1 MKSSSSRKKQP
12 ISKGRKKANSA
23 FNQKEL
29 FRNLLVI
36 FLISFFIS
44 TALIVYLFGF
54 TDDFFSRMF
63 WCLLVVF
70 LLISITVLGI
80 VPLVN
85 RLMNK
90 FVNR

>member
-1 MKSSSSRKKQP
+1 MGKRRKKGNSTSQAK
-12 ISKGRKKANSA
+12 SKKTFNS
-23 FNQKEL
+23 KEL
-29 FRNLLVI
+29 SRNLLVI

-44 TALIVYLFGF
+44 TALIIYLFGW

-85 RLMNK
+85 RL
-90 FVNR
+90 VNR

>member
-1 MKSSSSRKKQP
+1 MGKRRAKAPSSFNAKA
-12 ISKGRKKANSA
+12 KKAKAKNYFNS
-23 FNQKEL
+23 QEL
-29 FRNLLVI
+29 LRNLLVI

-44 TALIVYLFGF
+44 TALIIYLFGW

-63 WCLLVVF
+63 WGLLVVF

-85 RLMNK
+85 RL
-90 FVNR
+90 VNR

>member
-1 MKSSSSRKKQP
+1 MGKRRKKGNSTSQ
-12 ISKGRKKANSA
+12 SKSKKTFNS
-23 FNQKEL
+23 KEL
-29 FRNLLVI
+29 SRNLLVI

-44 TALIVYLFGF
+44 TALIIYLFGW

-85 RLMNK
+85 RL
-90 FVNR
+90 VNR

>member
-1 MKSSSSRKKQP
+1 MGKRRTKVKSSSN
-12 ISKGRKKANSA
+12 KKAKLPFNS
-23 FNQKEL
+23 KEL

-44 TALIVYLFGF
+44 TALIIYLFGW

-85 RLMNK
+85 RV
-90 FVNR
+90 VNR

>member
-1 MKSSSSRKKQP
+1 MGKRRIKAPSTIKT
-12 ISKGRKKANSA
+12 KANKAKARNS
-23 FNQKEL
+23 FNSQAL
-29 FRNLLVI
+29 LRNLLVI

-44 TALIVYLFGF
+44 TALIIYLFGW

-80 VPLVN
+80 VPLAKRVVN
-85 RLMNK
+85 R
-90 FVNR
+90 